1 MSSHSRLVQL
11 TSHLAPPPPHV
22 GDISSSNPTYK
33 YTVPEKPLGSS
44 YPIRIICIGA
54 GASGLNMIRTLR
66 KQLANYEIV
75 VYEKNPTVG
84 GTWFENRYPGC
95 KCDIPSHNYQFSWRP
110 NPEWTSFFSPAKE
123 IEEYLCRV
131 CEEEGMGESIR
142 TRHEVVFAQ
151 WDEGQGKW
159 RVRVSSEAE
168 VFEDSAHYLVD
179 ARGIL
184 K

>member
-1 MSSHSRLVQL
+1 
-11 TSHLAPPPPHV
+11 
-22 GDISSSNPTYK
+22 
-33 YTVPEKPLGSS
+33 
-44 YPIRIICIGA
+44 
-54 GASGLNMIRTLR
+54 MIRTLR